1 MAKGTKVVGS
11 GFVLRLFVLLSF
23 STHEC
28 CFVSMVTVDS
38 HHTLPTSA
46 LQSAKETTRFSDSCW
61 SSCLRK
67 ARGRDDRPSSDQTLH
82 YTTLHCTALHYTTL
96 PYTPLRCTTLN
107 YTTLLCTALHY
118 TTLRYTTLH
127 YTTLHYTTQHCTTL
141 HYTTLHYATL
151 HYTTVS
157 LMGLKGASHL

>member
-28 CFVSMVTVDS
+28 CCVSMVTVDS

-46 LQSAKETTRFSDSCW
+46 LQSAKATTRFSDSCW

-82 YTTLHCTALHYTTL
+82 YTTLHCTALHYPTL
-96 PYTPLRCTTLN
+96 HSPTLHYTKLHYATLHCTT
-107 YTTLLCTALHY
+107 LHY
-118 TTLRYTTLH
+118 TTLHYTALH
-127 YTTLHYTTQHCTTL
+127 CTTLHYTTQHCTTL